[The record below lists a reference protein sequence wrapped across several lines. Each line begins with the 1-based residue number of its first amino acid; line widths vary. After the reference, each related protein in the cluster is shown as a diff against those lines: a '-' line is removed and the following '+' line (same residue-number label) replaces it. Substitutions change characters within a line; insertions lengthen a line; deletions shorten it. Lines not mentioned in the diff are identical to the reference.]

1 MSLFARNLS
10 KHGKLMTFEDRDENI
25 VNGQS
30 SEVFSNA
37 RDDTAIIK
45 TLRGV
50 SVFDGTNTERVA
62 THELRLAYR
71 ADIGAEQW
79 VRKAGTTKRLKILT
93 AENCCENDEVLV
105 LMCTERGGDSK
116 VVNQA

>member
-10 KHGKLMTFEDRDENI
+10 KYGKAVVFEDRNENI

-37 RDDTAIIK
+37 REDTAIIK
-45 TLRGV
+45 TLRGK

-62 THELRLAYR
+62 THELRLVYR
-71 ADIGAEQW
+71 GDVGAEQW

-93 AENCCENDEVLV
+93 AENCCENDTVLV
-105 LMCTERGGDSK
+105 LMCTERGEDSK
-116 VVNQA
+116 VVNKA